1 MLRRMEFKTIAYDTK
16 EGFENEDRIYQLGYL
31 LYEIETNKGK
41 FSDGEHHFK
50 DLPYFCGNFE
60 SSEPSKDGW
69 DRETLYQLGDM
80 VRDNNDN
87 FFISVSNNNIGNPLI
102 DKLYWRQITNPI
114 EDESKVTIKNS
125 CTDIEAKIC
134 LTTIDNHDCCEDN
147 DCDCNCSCESSEE
160 DILKLSKKFSPT
172 VNLKTGVLTVPGG
185 IDGFIDADTYNEK
198 IIELEERIRQLEEKI
213 NQ

>member
-1 MLRRMEFKTIAYDTK
+1 MLKRMDLKTVAYDTK
-16 EGFENEDRIYQLGYL
+16 EGFENEDRIYQTGYL
-31 LYEIETNKGK
+31 LYEIETNRGK
-41 FSDGEHHFK
+41 FTDGEHHFK
-50 DLPYFCGNFE
+50 DLPYFNGSE

-69 DRETLYQLGDM
+69 NRETLYQLGDM
-80 VRDNNDN
+80 VRDENDN
-87 FFISVSNNNIGNPLI
+87 FFISVSKNNIGNPLV

-114 EDESKVTIKNS
+114 DDELKVTIKNS
-125 CTDIEAKIC
+125 CANVEAKIC

-147 DCDCNCSCESSEE
+147 DCECSCESSEK

-185 IDGFIDADTYNEK
+185 IEGFVDASTFEET
-198 IIELEERIRQLEEKI
+198 ISALEERIRALEERN